1 MKETVEEMKS
11 RFRSRQKNLP
21 VEEKIRQL
29 YAMQQRYLMIS
40 EIAVKNNL
48 KKPSAE
54 FERALR
60 LLKK

>member
-1 MKETVEEMKS
+1 MKETIKEMKLQ
-11 RFRSRQKNLP
+11 FRSRQKNLS

-29 YAMQQRYLMIS
+29 YAMQKRYLLLS
-40 EIAVKNNL
+40 EVAVKNNL

-54 FERALR
+54 YERACR

>member
-1 MKETVEEMKS
+1 MNETIKEIKS
-11 RFRSRQKNLP
+11 RFRLRQKNLS

-29 YAMQQRYLMIS
+29 YAMQQRYLTLS

-54 FERALR
+54 FERARR
-60 LLKK
+60 LLKN